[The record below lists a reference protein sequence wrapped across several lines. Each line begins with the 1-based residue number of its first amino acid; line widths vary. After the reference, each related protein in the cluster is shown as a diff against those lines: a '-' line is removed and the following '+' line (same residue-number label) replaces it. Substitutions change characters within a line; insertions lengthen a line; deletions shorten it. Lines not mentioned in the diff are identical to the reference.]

1 MTMTVAV
8 YILSISL
15 QVAGALLLL
24 IHSLSAKKEAVL
36 KRFTASKLIT
46 HNGTT
51 NELSFDKKA
60 YKNEYKVAY
69 FSKCAFFFIALGYFG
84 SIFGTN
90 DNMCKCT
97 IAIIT
102 LGLTILIMLATTL
115 IISLIT
121 KYSKKCNE
129 EIKIDDLNK
138 IGKVP
143 DIGTISTEDIKNL

>member
-1 MTMTVAV
+1 METTI

-24 IHSLSAKKEAVL
+24 IHSLSTEKKAVL

-46 HNGTT
+46 HNSTT

-69 FSKCAFFFIALGYFG
+69 FSKCAFLFIALGYFG

-90 DNMCKCT
+90 DKMCKCT

-102 LGLTILIMLATTL
+102 LCLTILIMLATTL
-115 IISLIT
+115 IVSLIL
-121 KYSKKCNE
+121 KYSRKCNE

-138 IGKVP
+138 IDKAP
-143 DIGTISTEDIKNL
+143 DIGTISIERIKNLK

>member
-1 MTMTVAV
+1 METTL

-24 IHSLSAKKEAVL
+24 IHSLSTKKEAVL
-36 KRFTASKLIT
+36 KRFTTSKLIT
-46 HNGTT
+46 HNSTT
-51 NELSFDKKA
+51 NELSFDKEA

-69 FSKCAFFFIALGYFG
+69 FSKCAFLFIALGYFG
-84 SIFGTN
+84 SVFGTN
-90 DNMCKCT
+90 DKMCKCT

-115 IISLIT
+115 IVSLIL

-138 IGKVP
+138 IDKVP
-143 DIGTISTEDIKNL
+143 DIGTISIDNIKSLN